1 MNVTST
7 GQRPRRR
14 LPALPCL
21 PALAAALALAGCA
34 LGPVTPLAPDTAARL
49 PPVRFLLTF
58 DDGPDTGPY
67 GGTPLILR
75 QLADNPLAPGIK
87 AIFFVQTEHPRRGGG
102 PEGRAQMRETCAQ
115 GQLMAVHS
123 GMKAGHVP
131 HTRLAPDVL
140 AASLRRGQGDIAA
153 QCGQALAVVRPPNW
167 AYSPATQAVYAQ
179 VGLGML
185 MADANARD
193 GKFYGWTISLRR
205 RPHMR
210 HELEQVGRAMA
221 AHRLPAVDGVT
232 PVIVAFHDPNGFTA
246 SRMTEYLQILVETAR
261 DNGLPLA
268 DPPFY
273 TDTQAAGRAALAR
286 AAAGVYA
293 RDHWP

>member
-1 MNVTST
+1 MFHPLV
-7 GQRPRRR
+7 
-14 LPALPCL
+14 A
-21 PALAAALALAGCA
+21 AAMAAAALALSGCA
-34 LGPVTPLAPDTAARL
+34 LGPVTPLPPDTAAGL
-49 PPVRFLLTF
+49 APVRFLLTF

-67 GGTPLILR
+67 GGTPLILG
-75 QLADNPLAPGIK
+75 QLADNPVTPGVK

-102 PEGRAQMRETCAQ
+102 PEGRAQMHETCAQ

-123 GMKAGHVP
+123 GMAGGHIP
-131 HTRLAPDVL
+131 HTKLAPDVL
-140 AASLRRGQGDIAA
+140 AASLRRGQDDIAA
-153 QCGQALAVVRPPNW
+153 QCGQALAVVRPPDW
-167 AYSPATQAVYAQ
+167 AYSAGTQAVYAQ
-179 VGLGML
+179 AGLGML

-193 GKFYGWTISLRR
+193 GKIYGWTISLRR

-210 HELEQVGRAMA
+210 HELEHVGQAMA

-246 SRMTEYLQILVETAR
+246 SHMTEYLRILVETAR

-273 TDTQAAGRAALAR
+273 TDTQAAARAALAR

-293 RDHWP
+293 RESWP

>member
-1 MNVTST
+1 MHH
-7 GQRPRRR
+7 R
-14 LPALPCL
+14 LSRFTCF
-21 PALAAALALAGCA
+21 AAAMAMAALTLSGCA
-34 LGPVTPLAPDTAARL
+34 LGPVTPLPADTAASL

-58 DDGPDTGPY
+58 DDGPDTGDY

-75 QLADNPLAPGIK
+75 QLADNPIAPGIK

-102 PEGRAQMRETCAQ
+102 PEGRAQMHETCAQ

-123 GMKAGHVP
+123 GVVGGHVS
-131 HTRLAPDVL
+131 HTRLASDVL
-140 AASLRRGQGDIAA
+140 AASLRRGQADIVA
-153 QCGQALAVVRPPNW
+153 QCGRVAGVVRPPNW
-167 AYSPATQAVYAQ
+167 AYDARTQAIYGQ

-210 HELEQVGRAMA
+210 HELEHVGQAMVA
-221 AHRLPAVDGVT
+221 RRLPAVDGVT

-246 SRMTEYLQILVETAR
+246 LHMTEYLRILVETAR

-273 TDTQAAGRAALAR
+273 TDTQAAERAALAR

-293 RDHWP
+293 RQSWP

>member
-1 MNVTST
+1 MHITSLLRLRRTASLVT
-7 GQRPRRR
+7 
-14 LPALPCL
+14 
-21 PALAAALALAGCA
+21 AALALSACA
-34 LGPVTPLAPDTAARL
+34 LGPVTPLPPDTAAHL

-75 QLADNPLAPGIK
+75 QLADNPVAPGVK

-102 PEGRAQMRETCAQ
+102 PEGRAQMHDTCAQ

-123 GMKAGHVP
+123 GMVQGHVP
-131 HTRLAPDVL
+131 HTKLAPDVL
-140 AASLRRGQGDIAA
+140 AASLRRGQADIAA
-153 QCGQALAVVRPPNW
+153 QCGRALAVVRPPDW
-167 AYSPATQAVYAQ
+167 AYSAGTEAVYRQ

-193 GKFYGWTISLRR
+193 GKIYGWTISLRR

-210 HELEQVGRAMA
+210 HELERVGQAMA

-246 SRMTEYLQILVETAR
+246 SHMTDYLQILVDTAR

-273 TDTQAAGRAALAR
+273 TDTQEAARAALAR
-286 AAAGVYA
+286 AQAGVYA
-293 RDHWP
+293 RQGWP